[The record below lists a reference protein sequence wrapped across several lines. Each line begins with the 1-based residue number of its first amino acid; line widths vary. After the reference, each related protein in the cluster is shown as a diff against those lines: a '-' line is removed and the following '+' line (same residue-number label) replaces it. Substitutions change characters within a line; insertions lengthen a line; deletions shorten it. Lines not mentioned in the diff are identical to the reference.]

1 MSPRI
6 TPQQEKD
13 RLKNKLFNQ
22 IVKLD
27 NRLFFK
33 LPRDAEGNIIP
44 LPPEKQQKIAELE
57 AKIRK
62 LNSVEKLT
70 PAMRKW

>member
-1 MSPRI
+1 MGRKKN
-6 TPQQEKD
+6 PQQEID
-13 RLKNKLFNQ
+13 RLKDILFNQ
-22 IVKLD
+22 IVQLD
-27 NRLFFK
+27 GRLFFK

-44 LPPEKQQKIAELE
+44 LPPEKQQQIAELE

-70 PAMRKW
+70 PEMRKW